1 MIKPQSACVPTA
13 QPRSGLAEPPR
24 ALKDV
29 EQGRARGLPGGLP
42 DTRALGLSWVG
53 SLEVGVLVWV
63 PRKQPSM
70 SGFEKSLLLWEG
82 EEAPAAGATSNGTG
96 ASGASVELLGGAA
109 GWRH

>member
-1 MIKPQSACVPTA
+1 MVQLIRAKQNKTELGDKTTVSLSPYSSVEEC
-13 QPRSGLAEPPR
+13 LADPPR
-24 ALKDV
+24 VLKGV

-42 DTRALGLSWVG
+42 DTLALGLSSAG

-82 EEAPAAGATSNGTG
+82 EEAPAAR
-96 ASGASVELLGGAA
+96 ERGGD
-109 GWRH
+109 HQ

>member
-1 MIKPQSACVPTA
+1 MF
-13 QPRSGLAEPPR
+13 
-24 ALKDV
+24 
-29 EQGRARGLPGGLP
+29 PGGLP

-96 ASGASVELLGGAA
+96 ASGASVEPLGGAA